1 MKVRLPNWKKLP
13 GAHWEMLAFTV
24 VLFVLV
30 AVFVDLK
37 PVVDENFFFSTSD
50 PGFGQSKK
58 IEQRFPSQPE
68 VILAVSSRDIC
79 SPRYLARIQKLTQQ
93 INALDEVSAGKSLA
107 EGPKSFQD
115 SLANPFCRRL
125 LIAEDR
131 KSSNALRFLGNKNPE
146 KPIKRI
152 DRIMHQL

>member
-68 VILAVSSRDIC
+68 VILAVSPRDIS
-79 SPRYLARIQKLTQQ
+79 SPRYLGRIQKLTQQ
-93 INALDEVSAGKSLA
+93 SRAASAASPQK
-107 EGPKSFQD
+107 
-115 SLANPFCRRL
+115 
-125 LIAEDR
+125 
-131 KSSNALRFLGNKNPE
+131 
-146 KPIKRI
+146 
-152 DRIMHQL
+152 

>member
-37 PVVDENFFFSTSD
+37 PGVDENFFFSTSD
-50 PGFGQSKK
+50 PQFQQSKK

-68 VILAVSSRDIC
+68 VILAVSSGDIS
-79 SPRYLARIQKLTQQ
+79 SPRYLGRIKKLTQEVNT
-93 INALDEVSAGKSLA
+93 IEAVNAVKSLA
-107 EGPKSFQD
+107 AGPKSFKD
-115 SLANPFCRRL
+115 ALA
-125 LIAEDR
+125 
-131 KSSNALRFLGNKNPE
+131 
-146 KPIKRI
+146 
-152 DRIMHQL
+152 

>member
-1 MKVRLPNWKKLP
+1 MKVRLPNWKKLT

-68 VILAVSSRDIC
+68 VILAVSSRDIS
-79 SPRYLARIQKLTQQ
+79 SPRYLGRIQKLTQQ
-93 INALDEVSAGKSLA
+93 SRAASAASAQK
-107 EGPKSFQD
+107 
-115 SLANPFCRRL
+115 
-125 LIAEDR
+125 
-131 KSSNALRFLGNKNPE
+131 
-146 KPIKRI
+146 
-152 DRIMHQL
+152 